1 MWALS
6 PDSYL
11 GNYGC
16 IPWIVD
22 DDGDPLNIVIVMRG
36 DPVSPLSLGQA
47 RLIGPVNGSDE

>member
-6 PDSYL
+6 PNSGL

-16 IPWIVD
+16 IPGTVD

-36 DPVSPLSLGQA
+36 DPVSPLSLGQV
-47 RLIGPVNGSDE
+47 RLVGPVNRSDE